1 MLAPYASPPI
11 SMARMPAPV
20 TARAAGRA
28 TSPPAISAAMKPK
41 TTITLPP
48 EPAAQPRPAATAIT
62 PSTSGSPHGYRA
74 PAGCRSSSAQARK
87 LMPSRA

>member
-41 TTITLPP
+41 TTMTLPP
-48 EPAAQPRPAATAIT
+48 
-62 PSTSGSPHGYRA
+62 
-74 PAGCRSSSAQARK
+74 
-87 LMPSRA
+87 